1 MTARIATKKCRAD
14 AAFMLSLIS
23 ALTSLAIGAA
33 PVSSAEPNSA
43 GWDNDGFNTC
53 KANIPKGI
61 SADEYKYQFFLCCQQ
76 NGGTP
81 TDRPDLKG
89 CAQPVP
95 TDASSTQ
102 QGQGKTPPPR
112 IAILP
117 PGATNRNYN

>member
-1 MTARIATKKCRAD
+1 MTAQNATRKCRVD
-14 AAFMLSLIS
+14 AAFMVSLIS
-23 ALTSLAIGAA
+23 AWTSLAIAAA
-33 PVSSAEPNSA
+33 PLSSAEPNAA

-89 CAQPVP
+89 CAQPVAADP
-95 TDASSTQ
+95 KQ
-102 QGQGKTPPPR
+102 QGQGTPPPR

-117 PGATNRNYN
+117 PGGINRNYN

>member
-1 MTARIATKKCRAD
+1 
-14 AAFMLSLIS
+14 MLLLIS
-23 ALTSLAIGAA
+23 ALTSLAIAAA
-33 PVSSAEPNSA
+33 PVSSAEPDAA

-53 KANIPKGI
+53 KANIPTGI

-95 TDASSTQ
+95 AANSTQ
-102 QGQGKTPPPR
+102 QGQGTPPPR

-117 PGATNRNYN
+117 PGANNRNYN